1 MSAPRKLLAR
11 IKRNRDGSVIVE
23 FAILAPVLFAMLL
36 GVLTIGMHSY
46 NRNALGSVAS
56 DTARYTVVE
65 YQKLNK
71 LSNDQIAGKAVA
83 LGINPPYALDI
94 DRLGVTVSRP
104 ATDITGTI
112 RFRIDLTYDPY
123 NPIAFTG
130 VGAPRIKATRYFYVS
145 ST

>member
-1 MSAPRKLLAR
+1 MKFGRKLFAR
-11 IKRNRDGSVIVE
+11 IGHDRDGSVLVE

-36 GVLTIGMHSY
+36 GVLTVGLHSF

-71 LSNDQIAGKAVA
+71 LTNDQIATKAVA

-112 RFRIDLTYDPY
+112 RFKIDLTYNPY

-130 VGAPRIKATRYFYVS
+130 IGSPTIRATRYFYVS